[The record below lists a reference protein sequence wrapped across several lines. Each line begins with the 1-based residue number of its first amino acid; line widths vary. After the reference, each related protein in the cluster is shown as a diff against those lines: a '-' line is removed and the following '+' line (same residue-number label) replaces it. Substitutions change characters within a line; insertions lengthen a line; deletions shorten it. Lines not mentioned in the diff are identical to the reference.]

1 MIINVFQ
8 ISFKY
13 LKYVECAL
21 MQEEGGLTR
30 MRRSLGEVVHR
41 DQRDMAGK
49 VDLN

>member
-1 MIINVFQ
+1 
-8 ISFKY
+8 
-13 LKYVECAL
+13 

-49 VDLN
+49 VGKVVGMAGKVDK